1 MGNSKKSSKTFN
13 EVSLVELSLIDKSS
27 FNPRKKFDETA
38 LYELSESIKKQGVL
52 QPIKIRPVSATN
64 RYEIVLVNAGIVL
77 RLLQDWKKY
86 QQ

>member
-1 MGNSKKSSKTFN
+1 M
-13 EVSLVELSLIDKSS
+13 SLVELSLIDKSS

-64 RYEIVLVNAGIVL
+64 RYEIVFGERRYRAALIAGL
-77 RLLQDWKKY
+77 EKY

>member
-1 MGNSKKSSKTFN
+1 MGNSKKSSKFFN

-27 FNPRKKFDETA
+27 FNPRKKFDEEA

-64 RYEIVLVNAGIVL
+64 RYEIVFGERRYRAALIAGL
-77 RLLQDWKKY
+77 EKY